1 MSYKCVWAY
10 VHACVWCVFGKTTH
24 IATFFLGAR
33 FSSPRRKD
41 SSNFTDCIWFLK
53 SLKFNCSDLEQSDKA
68 VDKSGVCRNE
78 AWAV

>member
-1 MSYKCVWAY
+1 MCGHMCMHVCGVCLAIQLTLP
-10 VHACVWCVFGKTTH
+10 H
-24 IATFFLGAR
+24 FFLGA
-33 FSSPRRKD
+33 RRKD

-68 VDKSGVCRNE
+68 VDKSGVCRHE